1 MCGGRVRR
9 RRDRGVA
16 AGTGAVRCPVRS
28 SRDGAP
34 PVSRSPL
41 GTRRS
46 GGHGGRHLPH
56 RVRATCHVRPVATG
70 WRGHGST
77 ASPPTWSRSTGA
89 ARRGGFAPSRGSR
102 HNDCHRPTSPTGST
116 VEVDAADAWPR
127 VVDAVAALPEPERD
141 ALMLHVWE
149 GLGYE
154 DVADALGVP
163 IGTVRSRLHRARQRL
178 RELAAASA
186 RGHVDN
192 VTGRRPGR
200 IQS

>member
-1 MCGGRVRR
+1 VDDESDADVIEASLQEPAQFGVLFDRHVTVLHRYLVRR
-9 RRDRGVA
+9 
-16 AGTGAVRCPVRS
+16 
-28 SRDGAP
+28 
-34 PVSRSPL
+34 L
-41 GTRRS
+41 GPDEAEAMVGDIFRIAFER
-46 GGHGGRHLPH
+46 
-56 RVRATCHVRPVATG
+56 RATYDLSRPAARPWLYGIATNLVAKHR
-70 WRGHGST
+70 RGE
-77 ASPPTWSRSTGA
+77 ARRLRAVARLAAQRLPPTDIGDRVA
-89 ARRGGFAPSRGSR
+89 
-102 HNDCHRPTSPTGST
+102 

-127 VVDAVAALPEPERD
+127 VVDAVATLPEPERD

-186 RGHVDN
+186 REHVDN